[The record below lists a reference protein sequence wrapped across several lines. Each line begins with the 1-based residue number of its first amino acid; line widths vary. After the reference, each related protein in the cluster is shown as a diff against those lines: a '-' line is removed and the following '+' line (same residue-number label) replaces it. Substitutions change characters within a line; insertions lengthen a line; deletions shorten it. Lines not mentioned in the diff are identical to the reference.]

1 MSLTHLGERLRSDV
15 ADRCSE
21 PLEADRMDVLGTGPR
36 RPPRARFGVG
46 SNGYRVRSAT
56 PKLVLKRRHQMTTL
70 S

>member
-15 ADRCSE
+15 ADRSSE

-46 SNGYRVRSAT
+46 STAIG
-56 PKLVLKRRHQMTTL
+56 
-70 S
+70 